1 MSDKKWYSVEDVE
14 LAKTSLDELPDLSK
28 TRLTKSDVLE
38 QLKDKIIELADNKGY
53 SVEDIR
59 SGLDSAGI
67 QTSVKAIRE
76 ILNARK
82 KSSLR
87 AASLRKKSPNLSEN
101 STAVE
106 S

>member
-82 KSSLR
+82 KSSPR

-101 STAVE
+101 STAVK